1 MTENLRVFKV
11 LISYNDNEGW
21 VTLNPIVYAFD
32 KSEVEYIIIDNY
44 PHLPL
49 FYDIKIEE
57 VFPTRGTIL

>member
-11 LISYNDNEGW
+11 RISYNDNEGW
-21 VTLNPIVYAFD
+21 VTLNPIVYAFH
-32 KSEVEYIIIDNY
+32 KSEVEYIIINRY

-57 VFPTRGTIL
+57 VFPTRGTVL